1 MHLNITS
8 PYMYIILYS
17 FYGKLH
23 YLSSCSCNASWY
35 SGEWTTSCT
44 ECGGYAM
51 LRTCPLCDGECEKQ
65 WKRNVDMVHV
75 CKIICMDRSL

>member
-1 MHLNITS
+1 MESYITIS
-8 PYMYIILYS
+8 L
-17 FYGKLH
+17 
-23 YLSSCSCNASWY
+23 CSCNASWY